1 MIAVGDGRRCG
12 VIKKENVVGV
22 GVREKARS
30 ACRSQEVREKVN
42 DE

>member
-1 MIAVGDGRRCG
+1 MVAVGDGRRCG

-22 GVREKARS
+22 REKARS
-30 ACRSQEVREKVN
+30 ACRSQEVREKLN